1 MRLPPFTLERY
12 FAEHEFAVELNLC
25 ASDCESLTIQ
35 ELLAL
40 EPGSQEQ
47 LMGLRLG
54 YTATKGSPSLRDQV
68 SRLYTTIG
76 ADDILIHNGAQ
87 EGIFLFMSAMLERG
101 DHLIV
106 HSPCYQ
112 SLHEIARGIGCR
124 LTQWNAREEDG
135 WSVDPK
141 ELERHIRHDTRV
153 IVVNS
158 PHNPT
163 GYQMPQDVFQEVVGI
178 ADKHGVIL
186 FSDEVYRGL
195 EYRETDRLP
204 AACDVSERA
213 VSLGVMSKTYGLAG
227 LRIGWLATRNTDV
240 ISRLESLKDY
250 TTICSSA
257 PGEFL
262 AEIAL
267 RHGDELVAR
276 SRSIVGENLALL
288 SRFFVRHADR
298 FAWQSPK
305 AGPIAFPRLIGGEA
319 GNFCTALAR
328 KSGVLLL
335 PGSVYDD
342 SGNHFRIGFGRR
354 TVPEAVA
361 RLDAFLQR
369 GTVVA

>member
-12 FAEHEFAVELNLC
+12 FAEHEFTVELNLS
-25 ASDCESLTIQ
+25 ASDCESLSTE

-40 EPGSQEQ
+40 EPGSRER
-47 LMGLRLG
+47 LLGLRLG
-54 YTATKGSPSLRDQV
+54 YTETRGSPSLRQEV
-68 SRLYTTIG
+68 SRLYSSTGPDGIV
-76 ADDILIHNGAQ
+76 IHTGAQ
-87 EGIFLFMSAMLERG
+87 EGIFLFMSTMLERG

-106 HSPCYQ
+106 HCPCYQ

-124 LTQWNAREEDG
+124 LTPWNAREEDG
-135 WSVDPK
+135 WSLDPK

-153 IVVNS
+153 IVLNS

-163 GYQMPQDVFQEVVGI
+163 GYHMPRDVFQEVVRI
-178 ADKHGVIL
+178 ADRHGIVL

-195 EYRETDRLP
+195 EYRESDRLP
-204 AACDVSERA
+204 GACDASERA
-213 VSLGVMSKTYGLAG
+213 VSLGVMSKAYGLAG
-227 LRIGWLATRNTDV
+227 LRIGWIATRNAEV
-240 ISRLESLKDY
+240 ISRIQELKDY
-250 TTICSSA
+250 TTICASA
-257 PGEFL
+257 PSELL

-267 RHGDELVAR
+267 RHGEEVIGRSRRLVA
-276 SRSIVGENLALL
+276 ENLALL
-288 SRFFVRHADR
+288 DGFFARHADR
-298 FAWQSPK
+298 FVWQSPK

-319 GNFCTALAR
+319 GNFCATLAK

-342 SGNHFRIGFGRR
+342 SANHFRIGFGRR

>member
-1 MRLPPFTLERY
+1 MQLPPFTLERY
-12 FAEHEFAVELNLC
+12 FSEHEFSVELNLC
-25 ASDCESLTIQ
+25 ASDCESLSIQ

-47 LMGLRLG
+47 LLGLRLG
-54 YTATKGSPSLRDQV
+54 YTETQGSPSLRARISHLH
-68 SRLYTTIG
+68 SRTG
-76 ADDILIHNGAQ
+76 PESILVHNGAE
-87 EGIFLFMSAMLERG
+87 EGIFLFMATMLERG

-112 SLHEIARGIGCR
+112 SLHEIARVIGCR
-124 LTQWNAREEDG
+124 LTQWNAREEEG
-135 WSVDPK
+135 WALDPK

-153 IVVNS
+153 IVINS

-163 GYQMPQDVFQEVVGI
+163 GYHMPQDVFQDVVRI

-195 EYRETDRLP
+195 EYREADRLP
-204 AACDVSERA
+204 AACDASERA
-213 VSLGVMSKTYGLAG
+213 VSLGVMSKAYGLGG
-227 LRIGWLATRNTDV
+227 LRIGWIATRNAEV
-240 ISRLESLKDY
+240 LSRVQGAKDY

-262 AEIAL
+262 AELAL
-267 RHGDELVAR
+267 RHGDELVGR
-276 SRSIVGENLALL
+276 SRRIIGANLELMKEFFARHVE
-288 SRFFVRHADR
+288 RFEWH
-298 FAWQSPK
+298 SPK
-305 AGPIAFPRLIGGEA
+305 AGPIAFPRLIGSDA
-319 GNFCTALAR
+319 GNFCATLAR

-342 SGNHFRIGFGRR
+342 SANHLRVGFGRMNM
-354 TVPEAVA
+354 PKALD
-361 RLDAFLQR
+361 RLEAFLRR

>member
-12 FAEHEFAVELNLC
+12 FSENEFSVELNLC
-25 ASDCESLTIQ
+25 ASDCESLAVQ

-47 LMGLRLG
+47 LLGLRLG
-54 YTATKGSPSLRDQV
+54 YTETQGSPSLRGQV
-68 SRLYTTIG
+68 SRLYSRTG
-76 ADDILIHNGAQ
+76 PESILIHNGAQ
-87 EGIFLFMSAMLERG
+87 EGILLFMSAMLERG

-106 HSPCYQ
+106 HWPCYQ

-124 LTQWNAREEDG
+124 LTQWNAKEEEG
-135 WSVDPK
+135 WALDPK
-141 ELERHIRHDTRV
+141 ELERHIRHDTRCIV
-153 IVVNS
+153 INT

-163 GYQMPQDVFQEVVGI
+163 GYHMPRDVFQEVVSI

-204 AACDVSERA
+204 AACDASERA
-213 VSLGVMSKTYGLAG
+213 VSLGVMSKAYGLAG
-227 LRIGWLATRNTDV
+227 LRIGWIATRNQEV
-240 ISRLESLKDY
+240 LSRVQGLKDY
-250 TTICSSA
+250 TTICASA
-257 PGEFL
+257 PSELL
-262 AEIAL
+262 ADLAL
-267 RHGDELVAR
+267 RHADELAAR
-276 SRSIVGENLALL
+276 SRGIIGENLALL
-288 SRFFVRHADR
+288 SQFFARHTERFS
-298 FAWQSPK
+298 WQAPK

-319 GNFCTALAR
+319 GNFCQTLAR

-354 TVPEAVA
+354 NMREAMA
-361 RLDAFLQR
+361 RLEAFVQRDA
-369 GTVVA
+369 VIA

>member
-12 FAEHEFAVELNLC
+12 FSQHEFSVELNLS
-25 ASDCESLTIQ
+25 ASDCESLTIR

-40 EPGSQEQ
+40 DPGAEER
-47 LMGLRLG
+47 LLGLRLG
-54 YTATKGSPSLRDQV
+54 YTETQGSPSLRSQI
-68 SRLYTTIG
+68 SGLYSSTG
-76 ADDILIHNGAQ
+76 P
-87 EGIFLFMSAMLERG
+87 EGILVHTGAEEGILLFMSAMLDRG

-106 HSPCYQ
+106 HWPCYQ

-124 LTQWNAREEDG
+124 LTQWNAREEEG
-135 WSVDPK
+135 WALDPR
-141 ELERHIRHDTRV
+141 ELERHIRHDTRAIV
-153 IVVNS
+153 INV

-163 GYQMPQDVFQEVVGI
+163 GYHMPREAFQEVVKI

-195 EYRETDRLP
+195 EYRPDERLP
-204 AACDVSERA
+204 AACDASERA
-213 VSLGVMSKTYGLAG
+213 VSLGVVSKTYGLPG
-227 LRIGWLATRNTDV
+227 LRIGWIATRNAEV
-240 ISRLESLKDY
+240 LSRLQAMKDY
-250 TTICSSA
+250 TTICSAA
-257 PGEFL
+257 PSELL
-262 AEIAL
+262 AELAL
-267 RHGDELVAR
+267 RHEDELASR
-276 SRSIVGENLALL
+276 SRTIIGDNLAVLTA
-288 SRFFVRHADR
+288 FFAKHAGR

-305 AGPIAFPRLIGGEA
+305 AGPIAFPRLIGGDS
-319 GNFCTALAR
+319 GNFCTTLAK

-354 TVPEAVA
+354 NMPEAVA